1 MEPQSGTLRSPR
13 VKTPGFWKATDP
25 SNHGTRM
32 FINTSNTVPSSM
44 DSSRKRKSRSRRDGP
59 KGVAETLAKW
69 KEYNNKI
76 EKLDEKAKPARK
88 VPAKGS
94 KKGCMKG
101 KGGPENS
108 RCNFR
113 GVRQRTWGKWVA
125 EIREPNRG
133 NRLWLGTFGSAV
145 EAALAYD
152 EAARVMYG
160 PCARLN
166 LPNCRSMNEYSQMA
180 PNGAS
185 SCDSTTTCSHSE
197 DTKTGPDSQMVKDD
211 GESNSPN
218 ESGNSPS
225 FKVKR
230 EVEKDV
236 KVKEEPVEMEEDFD
250 FQNVHVDELFDM
262 EELLELMDHK
272 SPNGPGLK
280 PDPGIDSGM
289 MIMNQGGFHQPA
301 GDTSEQ
307 WRDESNRSSPYRQQE
322 TCRNATGTP
331 ELDNKPWSLDN
342 RNEQEDGSDYGF
354 DFLMPGR
361 PEDYNLTLDDLGF
374 DFGGDLGV

>member
-1 MEPQSGTLRSPR
+1 
-13 VKTPGFWKATDP
+13 
-25 SNHGTRM
+25 M
-32 FINTSNTVPSSM
+32 FINRNTSNTVLPSSM

-166 LPNCRSMNEYSQMA
+166 LPNCRSMNEYSQMV

-197 DTKTGPDSQMVKDD
+197 DTKTGPDSQTVKDD

-262 EELLELMDHK
+262 EELLELMDQK
-272 SPNGPGLK
+272 SPNAPGLK

-289 MIMNQGGFHQPA
+289 IMNQGGFHHPA

-307 WRDESNRSSPYRQQE
+307 WRDGSNRSSPYRQQE

>member
-1 MEPQSGTLRSPR
+1 MTLLLPR
-13 VKTPGFWKATDP
+13 VKTPRFRQATDP
-25 SNHGTRM
+25 SNHGTLKSLITLKQSEFVFNLLPI
-32 FINTSNTVPSSM
+32 FINRNTQMVNSTQVPSSM
-44 DSSRKRKSRSRRDGP
+44 ESSRKRKTRSRREGP

-69 KEYNNKI
+69 KEYNKNI
-76 EKLDEKAKPARK
+76 DKLDEKAKPTRK

-133 NRLWLGTFGSAV
+133 SRLWLGTFGSAV

-166 LPNCRSMNEYSQMA
+166 LPNCRTMSEYYSESMVV

-197 DTKTGPDSQMVKDD
+197 DSKNGSGSQMVKDD
-211 GESNSPN
+211 CESNSN
-218 ESGNSPS
+218 ESGNPPLMTT
-225 FKVKR
+225 VKQ
-230 EVEKDV
+230 EVEDDQEDGKDV
-236 KVKEEPVEMEEDFD
+236 KVKEEPDEID
-250 FQNVHVDELFDM
+250 FQNVHVDHELFDM
-262 EELLELMDHK
+262 EELLELMDQK
-272 SPNGPGLK
+272 SPGLK
-280 PDPGIDSGM
+280 PDPGNQVHD
-289 MIMNQGGFHQPA
+289 QGGEV
-301 GDTSEQ
+301 D
-307 WRDESNRSSPYRQQE
+307 RRSASYWRQQE
-322 TCRNATGTP
+322 LP
-331 ELDNKPWSLDN
+331 EVGN
-342 RNEQEDGSDYGF
+342 RSKEEDGSGGYGF

-361 PEDYNLTLDDLGF
+361 PEDYNFTLDDLGF
-374 DFGGDLGV
+374 DLGGDLGL

>member
-1 MEPQSGTLRSPR
+1 MGQ
-13 VKTPGFWKATDP
+13 
-25 SNHGTRM
+25 
-32 FINTSNTVPSSM
+32 PSSTAM
-44 DSSRKRKSRSRRDGP
+44 DSSRKRKSRSRREGP

-69 KEYNNKI
+69 KEFNNKI
-76 EKLDEKAKPARK
+76 DSLDEKAKPTRK

-133 NRLWLGTFGSAV
+133 SRLWLGTFGSAV

-166 LPNCRSMNEYSQMA
+166 LPSCRSMSDYSQMVSNA
-180 PNGAS
+180 STAGS

-197 DTKTGPDSQMVKDD
+197 GESKRETVALKDE
-211 GESNSPN
+211 GESNSPCDPKH
-218 ESGNSPS
+218 EDGQLSMV
-225 FKVKR
+225 KV
-230 EVEKDV
+230 E
-236 KVKEEPVEMEEDFD
+236 VKEEPMEEEEEEEVRVKEEAD
-250 FQNVHVDELFDM
+250 NHVDEMFDM
-262 EELLELMDHK
+262 DELLEMMEQR
-272 SPNGPGLK
+272 SPHTKQERGTTAYEQDKQEQDGVGYGYEWCMAE
-280 PDPGIDSGM
+280 D
-289 MIMNQGGFHQPA
+289 GFREPPWFEKEPVSPA
-301 GDTSEQ
+301 DKQ
-307 WRDESNRSSPYRQQE
+307 QQE
-322 TCRNATGTP
+322 
-331 ELDNKPWSLDN
+331 
-342 RNEQEDGSDYGF
+342 EDGYGF

-361 PEDYNLTLDDLGF
+361 PEECNFTLEELGLDL
-374 DFGGDLGV
+374 GGDLGV